1 MTGMAWMTEE
11 NRTFVVGEWLT
22 YDVMDAF
29 GQMAKETGTLP
40 SVSSSVLSFPMMMEK
55 AYHLYSIYT
64 IYSLQKFITDTDNKG
79 NVTFER
85 VDAVSSSEQHNHP
98 WKVKCESDANR

>member
-40 SVSSSVLSFPMMMEK
+40 SVS
-55 AYHLYSIYT
+55 
-64 IYSLQKFITDTDNKG
+64 
-79 NVTFER
+79 
-85 VDAVSSSEQHNHP
+85 
-98 WKVKCESDANR
+98 